1 MTDEHHAAN
10 LRGFNLARPPGPEEA
25 DALEVAE
32 KVMPSEAGQLCV
44 AVSKDVGRAF
54 LAELDGLP
62 ESLAGAAWAGFLR
75 GLVAQAGGAVAH
87 VHEVGRA

>member
-44 AVSKDVGRAF
+44 AVSKDLGAAF
-54 LAELDGLP
+54 LAELDALP
-62 ESLAGAAWAGFLR
+62 QHLAGAIWSGFLR
-75 GLVAQAGGAVAH
+75 GMAAHADGGAVH
-87 VHEVGRA
+87 VHSVEQA